1 MAIDLKTKETPI
13 IEKARELCQTI
24 VDQPRFA
31 ELLKAMDTFVGN
43 DAARSLYDEVCTLQD
58 RLVAKQE
65 GGETL
70 TDAEIDEFEG
80 KRDAL
85 MENSVAHDFM
95 GARQEIQTLQQ
106 TITRYVT
113 KTFDLGRVPLE
124 EELESSG
131 GCCGGGCGGGG
142 GCG

>member
-13 IEKARELCQTI
+13 MEKTRELCQTI

-31 ELLKAMDTFVGN
+31 GLLKAMDVFMGDSV
-43 DAARSLYDEVCTLQD
+43 ARGLYEEVCELQD
-58 RLVAKQE
+58 RLVSKQN

-70 TDAEIDEFEG
+70 TDGEIDEFES

-85 MENSVAHDFM
+85 MESSVAREFM
-95 GARQEIQTLQQ
+95 ESRQEIQTLQQ
-106 TITRYVT
+106 TIGQYVS
-113 KTFDLGRVPLE
+113 KTFDLGRVPME
-124 EELESSG
+124 EELASSG